1 MNYPQVKLLGRDK
14 MILCLAASLAS
25 SLTHRVRPFFG
36 LNHSVKFFY
45 VIHKFLPASIFGNFL
60 FDSYSFIIAKL
71 TLKIH
76 SFKPLRYTCECN
88 NLYKHESQ
96 LS

>member
-36 LNHSVKFFY
+36 LSHSVKFFY
-45 VIHKFLPASIFGNFL
+45 VIHKFYQQAFSATFYLIL
-60 FDSYSFIIAKL
+60 V
-71 TLKIH
+71 H
-76 SFKPLRYTCECN
+76 
-88 NLYKHESQ
+88 
-96 LS
+96 LSLQN